1 MLGTGASVADNSCPH
16 AYELLLSVSEYFFS
30 LFRMF
35 ESDIKQYCVVITGF
49 STLIYPLGYKIVMNA

>member
-1 MLGTGASVADNSCPH
+1 MADNSCPH

-35 ESDIKQYCVVITGF
+35 ELDIKQYCVVITGF
-49 STLIYPLGYKIVMNA
+49 CTFIYPLGYEIVMNAQ